1 MAKKLKPNTKRFSD
15 PITIETDP
23 KKMKTIEKNLAKLLT
38 LDIK

>member
-1 MAKKLKPNTKRFSD
+1 MAKQKSNTKRFSA

-23 KKMKTIEKNLAKLLT
+23 KKMKTIEKNLAKLLA